1 MWKEEQ
7 RSLKK
12 TQPEFTGK
20 YREEFALHKR
30 PSYSL
35 NYPIGNTF
43 YSSGLQK
50 RLSVGNKESLP
61 LIKTS
66 NERSWNQ
73 LDCSPVD
80 EFVPFVD
87 IRKNIKRGSK
97 DFFADQ
103 TELLLDEK
111 TQKLLSRTEKITL
124 NFYCNEYITKAMT
137 IDAFVAVL
145 LELFDQPSKYTL
157 MTEIRGLVRGEDLDK
172 FDELIY
178 RRELQ
183 ALKSK
188 VAQRF
193 VGGENSPRRIHSSK
207 KNSGVDFVN
216 NSYQIDGRKTSGQQ
230 KTTRGISHHYSFN
243 IHQPRKSA
251 RALQHGMLRRH
262 SSGGEVDDYTG
273 YLDLLSSEDRR
284 WSVGNV
290 GNNLIAVPPPDSV
303 ERNQLTIPLEPKTM
317 TLEVPR
323 SHVRRH
329 RSLPDP
335 HARSRPQEHHSQQ
348 RSASVRLPGHRII
361 QENDGT
367 LRVVIK
373 KTKPLLGI
381 VIEGGVNTPQPLP
394 RIISIHTSGAAFEAG
409 GLKIGHIILEV
420 DGMKMKRKRHSE
432 VAKFIANAFYNSDK
446 DQIEFLVTERTKT
459 PLELRRSSFMVT
471 D

>member
-1 MWKEEQ
+1 MWKEQ
-7 RSLKK
+7 QHSIKK
-12 TQPEFTGK
+12 SQPELTGK
-20 YREEFALHKR
+20 YRQEFALHKR

-35 NYPIGNTF
+35 NYPIGNSF
-43 YSSGLQK
+43 YSSKLRN
-50 RLSVGNKESLP
+50 RLSVGNKEALP
-61 LIKTS
+61 LTKTS
-66 NERSWNQ
+66 TERSWNQ

-80 EFVPFVD
+80 DYAPFVD
-87 IRKNIKRGSK
+87 VRNKEIKQGSK
-97 DFFADQ
+97 DILVDQ

-111 TQKLLSRTEKITL
+111 TQKLLSRREKFTL

-157 MTEIRGLVRGEDLDK
+157 MTEIRGLVRREDLDK

-178 RRELQ
+178 QRELQ

-193 VGGENSPRRIHSSK
+193 AGGENSPRRIHSSK
-207 KNSGVDFVN
+207 KNSGVEFAN
-216 NSYQIDGRKTSGQQ
+216 NSFQFDGPKTTSQQ
-230 KTTRGISHHYSFN
+230 KITRGISHHYSF

-251 RALQHGMLRRH
+251 RALHRGMLRRH
-262 SSGGEVDDYTG
+262 SSGGEGDDYTG
-273 YLDLLSSEDRR
+273 YLDILASDDRR

-290 GNNLIAVPPPDSV
+290 GNNLVAVPPAEPI
-303 ERNQLTIPLEPKTM
+303 ERNELNVPLEPKTM
-317 TLEVPR
+317 TLEVPH
-323 SHVRRH
+323 SYVRRH

-335 HARSRPQEHHSQQ
+335 HARSKQQEHSQQ
-348 RSASVRLPGHRII
+348 RSSSVRLPGHRII

-381 VIEGGVNTPQPLP
+381 VIEGGSNTPQPLP

-471 D
+471 E